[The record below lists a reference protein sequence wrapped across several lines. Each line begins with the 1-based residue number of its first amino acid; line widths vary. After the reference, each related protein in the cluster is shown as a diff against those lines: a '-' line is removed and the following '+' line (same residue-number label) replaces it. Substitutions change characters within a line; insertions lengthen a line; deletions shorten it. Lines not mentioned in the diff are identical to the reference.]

1 MKGSAD
7 QSEAVNLSLAFCA
20 GVHEVDA
27 GRFKA
32 GVAED
37 VCEARDVFALFVVGA
52 CEDMAHVVRKYLAR
66 GDSSPAAYPLHFFPY
81 LFA

>member
-7 QSEAVNLSLAFCA
+7 QSETVNLSLAFCA

-27 GRFKA
+27 CRFKA

-52 CEDMAHVVRKYLAR
+52 CEAMAHVVRKDLTR
-66 GDSSPAAYPLHFFPY
+66 GDSSTAAYQFHFSPY